1 MDAKLV
7 KKLRDMTGAGMMDCK
22 KALVEADG
30 DIDKAI
36 DILREKGEA
45 KAVKKA
51 DRITAEGLVNLV
63 IAEDGKSASVIEV
76 NSETDFVAK
85 NKDFQDF
92 VQEIANVVLE
102 QKTDDMAAVN
112 AATLGDMTVEDA
124 VKEKVSTIGENIS
137 FRRAAYLE
145 QPQGALVG
153 YVHGG
158 GKIATV
164 VSLKSE
170 ASVEEL
176 ATLGKDVAMQIASM
190 NPKYISKDDVE
201 QSYIEHE
208 KEILLTQA
216 KNENEEEIKAGK
228 KGKPE
233 HIIEKMVEGRL
244 QKELKEVC
252 LLEQPFV
259 KDGDFT
265 VAQVI
270 ANVAKELGKDIAL
283 ETFVRYEVGE
293 GLEKRT
299 EDFAAEVAKQMG
311 N

>member
-30 DIDKAI
+30 DIDKAV

-45 KAVKKA
+45 KAIKKA
-51 DRITAEGLVNLV
+51 DRVTAEGLVNL
-63 IAEDGKSASVIEV
+63 IITEDGKNASMVEV

-92 VQEIANVVLE
+92 VQEMAQVVLE
-102 QKTDDMAAVN
+102 QKTGDMAAIN
-112 AATLGDMTVEDA
+112 AAPFGNATVEEA
-124 VKEKVSTIGENIS
+124 VKEKVGTIGENIS
-137 FRRAAYLE
+137 FRRAAYME
-145 QPQGALVG
+145 QPEGALVG

-158 GKIATV
+158 GRIAVV
-164 VSLKSE
+164 VSLKSD
-170 ASVEEL
+170 ASAEDLEV
-176 ATLGKDVAMQIASM
+176 LGKDLAMQVASM

-201 QSYIEHE
+201 QSYIDHE
-208 KEILLTQA
+208 KEILLSQA
-216 KNENEEEIKAGK
+216 QNENEEEIKAGK

-259 KDGDFT
+259 KDGDLT

-270 ANVAKELGKDIAL
+270 ANAAKTLGKDIAL
-283 ETFVRYEVGE
+283 EAFVRYEVGE

-299 EDFAAEVAKQMG
+299 EDFAAEVAAQMG